1 MSDPLKHDEFRIP
14 PDWYETLEELTK
26 EHDERIRA
34 MLNDPDL
41 ERNGHEAVQR
51 WLVEPVTFDEARDM
65 LTEEIHDK
73 IVSCSSGLDEWISA
87 AFQPGD
93 ELWYYDNGEEAWKH
107 LGGRCGFAIV
117 RAGVVVDTYLWRMN

>member
-1 MSDPLKHDEFRIP
+1 MSEPPKHDEFRIP
-14 PDWYETLEELTK
+14 PDWHETLEELNEEFDK
-26 EHDERIRA
+26 RIRA

-41 ERNGHEAVQR
+41 ERKGREAVQR

-65 LTEEIHDK
+65 LTVEIDGVL
-73 IVSCSSGLDEWISA
+73 VSEASGLDEWLSKE
-87 AFQPGD
+87 FQPGD

-117 RAGVVVDTYLWRMN
+117 RGGAVVDTYLWRMN